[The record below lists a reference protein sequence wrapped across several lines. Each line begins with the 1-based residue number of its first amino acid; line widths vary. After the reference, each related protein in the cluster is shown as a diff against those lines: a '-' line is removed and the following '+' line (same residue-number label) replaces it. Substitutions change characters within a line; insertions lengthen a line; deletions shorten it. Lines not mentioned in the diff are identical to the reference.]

1 MRTAAV
7 ALVAAFLLAAG
18 AACGE
23 RSEPV
28 GQLSEQFPVTVQG
41 AGDTATVERRAPRRI
56 VPIGG
61 GPRRILDTLG
71 LRSRTIRVNDSL
83 VGLPL
88 VGEIRR
94 ARPDLIVA
102 AGDTDPL
109 DLSRAQKAT
118 HAAVYVEP
126 SSSLDEVVEAIG
138 DIGLLTGR
146 PLQARK
152 LTAAIEAQRRT
163 LARELGAVPVTT
175 VFVDTGGFATVP
187 ARSLLGDLIREA
199 RGRSVGGASP
209 EQGPFPLKRLRQLD
223 PDVYLATSDSLVT
236 LRELRRKPGARRLRA
251 IREGRFGIVPPLAS
265 LSGPDV
271 GKALEEIARILHPD
285 AVR

>member
-1 MRTAAV
+1 MRAAGG
-7 ALVAAFLLAAG
+7 LVAVLLLALAT
-18 AACGE
+18 ACGE
-23 RSEPV
+23 RAEPV
-28 GQLSEQFPVTVQG
+28 GRLAERFPVTVQG
-41 AGDTATVERRAPRRI
+41 ASEAPTVEREAPRRI

-61 GPRRILDTLG
+61 GPRRILEALG
-71 LRSRTIRVNDSL
+71 LRSRMIRVNDSL

-102 AGDTDPL
+102 SSDTDPL

-126 SSSLDEVVEAIG
+126 SASLDEVVEAIG

-146 PLQARK
+146 PLRARK
-152 LTAAIEAQRRT
+152 LTAAIQAQRRKV
-163 LARELGAVPVTT
+163 ARELDRVPVTT

-187 ARSLLGDLIREA
+187 ARSLLGELIREA

-223 PDVYLATSDSLVT
+223 PDVYLATTDSAVT
-236 LRELRRKPGARRLRA
+236 LRELRRKPGTRRLRA
-251 IREGRFGIVPPLAS
+251 IREKRFGIVPSPAE
-265 LSGPDV
+265 LSGPGV
-271 GKALEEIARILHPD
+271 GEALEALARILHPD
-285 AVR
+285 AAR